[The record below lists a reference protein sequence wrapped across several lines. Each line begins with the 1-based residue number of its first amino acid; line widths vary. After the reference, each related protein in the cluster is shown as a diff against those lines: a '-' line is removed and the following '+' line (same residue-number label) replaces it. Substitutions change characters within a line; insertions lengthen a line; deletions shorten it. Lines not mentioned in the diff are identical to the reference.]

1 MLHITNGSSVSWDR
15 SGIGGEIV
23 LWVDVLH
30 EGPVPA
36 GLELEE
42 LSRVRAAFLDSQF
55 PNQISAADGLARRDA
70 ALQRFAEHEEIVLWF
85 EHDLYDQLQIIQILD
100 WFHGR
105 DTGATRLS
113 LICVDRYLGRLSG
126 EQLAALWPDRHAV
139 TPAELELAACAWQ
152 AFRSPDPAGL
162 EELLRTDTSA
172 LPFLAGALLRHLQ
185 QFPSVENGLS
195 RTERQILEAAG
206 SGNHKFESLFQAEQ
220 KLEERIFMGDCTL
233 FWHLRRLVDCRVPL
247 LEEKDGYRLTEAGR
261 DVLAGR
267 ADHIQ
272 LSGIDR
278 WLGGVYLRGG
288 EPLWRWDER
297 GRRLVTLR

>member
-1 MLHITNGSSVSWDR
+1 MLHITNGSSVALDR

-23 LWVDVLH
+23 FWVDVLH

-55 PNQISAADGLARRDA
+55 PNQVSAADVLARRDA
-70 ALQRFAEHEEIVLWF
+70 ALKQFAEHEEVVLWF
-85 EHDLYDQLQIIQILD
+85 ENDLSGQLQLIQILD
-100 WFHGR
+100 WFQGR

-113 LICVDRYLGRLSG
+113 LIC
-126 EQLAALWPDRHAV
+126 
-139 TPAELELAACAWQ
+139 
-152 AFRSPDPAGL
+152 
-162 EELLRTDTSA
+162 
-172 LPFLAGALLRHLQ
+172 
-185 QFPSVENGLS
+185 
-195 RTERQILEAAG
+195 
-206 SGNHKFESLFQAEQ
+206 
-220 KLEERIFMGDCTL
+220 MGDCTL
-233 FWHLRRLVDCRVPL
+233 FCHLRRLVDCPAPL
-247 LEEKDGYRLTEAGR
+247 LEEKDGYRVTEAGR

-272 LSGIDR
+272 RNGIDR
-278 WLGGVYLRGG
+278 WLGGIHLRGG